1 VAGWIAWEEPVLDR
15 VDTVAYVGWAPRG
28 EVVAPDYADRSPQA
42 FSAWYPAGQALG
54 AHFHATDQFQ
64 VVTRG
69 GGRLGGH
76 PVGVGS
82 VHYADRNTPYGPIEP
97 GPDGIEFLTM
107 RSVAAAGAFFMPGNA
122 ERLAAALADDPGGRR
137 PGDRRNLMADLAAV
151 PTDDD
156 GRAVDRNDP
165 DGLRIEAVDIPAGA
179 TTEVVAHG
187 DGAYLVVIAGAVQG
201 DEGTPLGVGALRFLA
216 PGQAAAV
223 AASADGARLAVL
235 QLAERPVPAVG

>member
-1 VAGWIAWEEPVLDR
+1 MSGWIAWEEPVLDR

-28 EVVAPDYADRSPQA
+28 EVLPPDYADRSPQA
-42 FSAWYPAGQALG
+42 FSAWYPAGQTLG

-76 PVGVGS
+76 AVVIGS

-122 ERLAAALADDPGGRR
+122 ERLAAALADDPAGRR
-137 PGDRRNLMADLAAV
+137 PADRRNLMADLAGVATGV
-151 PTDDD
+151 HGRGTD
-156 GRAVDRNDP
+156 RADP
-165 DGLRIEAVDIPAGA
+165 DGLRIEAVDVPAG
-179 TTEVVAHG
+179 TTTVVAAEG
-187 DGAYLVVIAGAVQG
+187 DGAYLVVIDGSVLDDDG
-201 DEGTPLGVGALRFLA
+201 VPLGVGALRFVA
-216 PGQAAAV
+216 PGETAAV
-223 AASADGARLAVL
+223 AACADGVRLALL
-235 QLAERPVPAVG
+235 QLPVRPAA